1 MLHKKLMFVGCLIM
15 TSALYTQQ
23 FSQQEI
29 DTIRNQL
36 RDAHAARDAV
46 RMGQLAEQLAY
57 MLEQTSSM
65 IQTPVKNARKNVVIH
80 PHIEYEDSRASDLL
94 KGVLC
99 FAICAP
105 FIIIAWK
112 MAYEFIKSPVKF

>member
-1 MLHKKLMFVGCLIM
+1 MHKKLLVVGCLLM
-15 TSALYTQQ
+15 TSIVGAQ
-23 FSQQEI
+23 FFSLQEI
-29 DTIRNQL
+29 EDVRNQL